1 MRTTTKTD
9 DDNSDFTQ
17 CLNKHFLCKYESK
30 EFLRN
35 NRFINKAFLV
45 FHGAFIVFCCILA
58 TSCQQFDDEAEELIE
73 ANAVT
78 LKVMTRSADETPIQ
92 YPVYMFAFEVD
103 GKYAGSQIVQSE
115 EENIS
120 FSLPKGEYRLVALS
134 GISDDYVIPENPT
147 AEDVITFTNGK
158 YANNPLM
165 QGMADVTLTGK
176 NTKATVVLSYIVAA
190 VQVRLNNIPNA
201 TSVQI
206 SIAPLFPS
214 FSFIGDYEGDGQ
226 KITLTCQKEE
236 EDSWTHDIIYI
247 FPGASNKTTFSITIE
262 EEGEVQTFGY
272 TYTGSPEA
280 NHPFNIVG
288 NYDETLSLEGF
299 LEANGWEE
307 PINVNFSFG
316 NGEEEQST
324 PDEPNGEDEEEPSTN
339 NETPTNISED
349 IPKVG
354 DIWNDCIVVDVTN
367 IKNTGADLLLLSL
380 EEWQGLPKECK
391 GTYNGYSVNGIG
403 NWRMPT
409 DIEAKKINE
418 KFIEDNLKALNT
430 KIRKR
435 QYNEVLISSTERYLC
450 LKGNTY
456 YSFMFA
462 KGKRVTKAGPQTIY
476 LIRPVVK
483 YHFTINNS

>member
-1 MRTTTKTD
+1 MRTTTKTND
-9 DDNSDFTQ
+9 GKSDFSQ
-17 CLNKHFLCKYESK
+17 CLNEQSLYKFVSK
-30 EFLRN
+30 VISRN

-58 TSCQQFDDEAEELIE
+58 TSCQRFDDESEELVE

-92 YPVYMFAFEVD
+92 YPVYMFAFTVD
-103 GKYAGSQIVQSE
+103 GKYAGSETILSE
-115 EENIS
+115 DEDIIFN
-120 FSLPKGEYRLVALS
+120 LPKGEYQLVAFS
-134 GISDDYVIPENPT
+134 GISDDYVIPEKPT
-147 AEDVITFTNGK
+147 AEDVITFTNGQF
-158 YANNPLM
+158 AQNPLM

-214 FSFIGDYEGDGQ
+214 LSFIGDYEGDGQ
-226 KITLTCQKEE
+226 RITLTCQKDE
-236 EDSWTHDIIYI
+236 EDSWTHDVIYI

-272 TYTGSPEA
+272 TYAGSPEA
-280 NHPFNIVG
+280 NHAFNIVG

-299 LEANGWEE
+299 LEANGWED
-307 PINVNFSFG
+307 PINVNFTFG
-316 NGEEEQST
+316 NGEEGQT
-324 PDEPNGEDEEEPSTN
+324 IPDDPNGEDEGEVTTS
-339 NETPTNISED
+339 NETPTNISEE

-354 DIWNDCIVVDVTN
+354 DIWNDCIVADVTN
-367 IKNTGADLLLLSL
+367 VTNTSADLLLLSL
-380 EEWQGLPKECK
+380 EEWEGLTKECK
-391 GTYNGYSVNGIG
+391 ETYNGYSVNGIG

-409 DIEAKKINE
+409 DIEAKNISDT
-418 KFIEDNLKALNT
+418 FHGSSLTALNT
-430 KIRKR
+430 KIKKR
-435 QYNEVLISSTERYLC
+435 AYNEVPISSTERYLC
-450 LKGNTY
+450 VKGKYY
-456 YSFMFA
+456 YSFMYA
-462 KGKRVTKAGPQTIY
+462 NGKRITKAGSQTVY

-483 YHFTINNS
+483 YHFTVQTP